1 MPILEA
7 KNLIKKYNKKPITND
22 VSFHVN
28 SGEIVGLLGP
38 NGAGKTTAFY
48 LSVGL
53 IRPDSGQIIFKTID
67 VTDKTMDY
75 RARLGIGYL
84 AQEATVFKELTV
96 KENLICVLEIVY
108 KAKVQQNR
116 LLDTLIDDLQLK
128 SFINK
133 KAGTLSGGERRRLE
147 IACVLALNPSVLL
160 LDEPF
165 ANVDPLV
172 IQNVKYLIKILSGRG
187 IGILI
192 TDHNAKELLS
202 IADRCYLIIDGKIF
216 FEGSS
221 GQMTANSMVRQHYLG
236 DSFSY

>member
-1 MPILEA
+1 MSVLSVC
-7 KNLIKKYNKKPITND
+7 NLIKKYNKKPVTND
-22 VSFHVN
+22 VSFQVN
-28 SGEIVGLLGP
+28 AGEIVGLLGP

-48 LSVGL
+48 QTVGL
-53 IRPDSGQIIFKTID
+53 IRPDSGKILFKN
-67 VTDKTMDY
+67 TDITKKPMDY

-84 AQEATVFKELTV
+84 AQEPTVFKELTV
-96 KENLICVLEIVY
+96 KENLLCVLEIIY
-108 KAKVQQNR
+108 KTRKEQTH
-116 LLDTLIDDLQLK
+116 LLNVLIDDLQLTGCLH
-128 SFINK
+128 K
-133 KAGTLSGGERRRLE
+133 KAGSLSGGERRRLE

-172 IQNVKYLIKILSGRG
+172 IQNVKYLIKILASRG

-221 GQMTANSMVRQHYLG
+221 AQMIANPMVRQHYLG
-236 DSFSY
+236 DSFS

>member
-1 MPILEA
+1 MPILSVR
-7 KNLIKKYNKKPITND
+7 NLVKKYNKKPVTND
-22 VSFHVN
+22 VSFDIN
-28 SGEIVGLLGP
+28 PGEIVGLLGP

-48 LSVGL
+48 QTVGL
-53 IRPDSGQIIFKTID
+53 IRPDAGQILFKNID
-67 VTDKTMDY
+67 VTRKTMDS

-84 AQEATVFKELTV
+84 AQEPTVFKDLTT
-96 KENLICVLEIVY
+96 EANLSCILEIIY
-108 KAKVQQNR
+108 KGRKQQSH
-116 LLDTLIDDLQLK
+116 LLHTLVEDLQLTTCLH
-128 SFINK
+128 K
-133 KAGTLSGGERRRLE
+133 KAGSLSGGERRRLE

-172 IQNVKYLIKILSGRG
+172 IQNVKYLIKILAGRG

-216 FEGSS
+216 FEGSAS
-221 GQMTANSMVRQHYLG
+221 QMITNPMVKQHYLG
-236 DSFSY
+236 DSFTY

>member
-1 MPILEA
+1 MPLLETQ
-7 KNLIKKYNKKPITND
+7 NLVKKYNRRPVTNG
-22 VSFHVN
+22 VSFYVN
-28 SGEIVGLLGP
+28 PGEIVGLLGP

-48 LSVGL
+48 LTVGL
-53 IRPDSGQIIFKTID
+53 IRPDSGKIIFKN
-67 VTDKTMDY
+67 TDITTKTMDS
-75 RARLGIGYL
+75 RARLGMGYL
-84 AQEATVFKELTV
+84 AQESTVFKELTV
-96 KENLICVLEIVY
+96 KDNLICILEIIY
-108 KAKVQQNR
+108 KAKVNRNR
-116 LLDTLIDDLQLK
+116 LLDSLIDDLQLK
-128 SFINK
+128 PFINK

-172 IQNVKYLIKILSGRG
+172 IQNVKYLIKTLSERG

-202 IADRCYLIIDGKIF
+202 IADRCYLLIDGKIF

-221 GQMTANSMVRQHYLG
+221 SQMTTNSMVRQHYLG

>member
-1 MPILEA
+1 MPVLSVH
-7 KNLIKKYNKKPITND
+7 NLVKKYNKKPVTNE
-22 VSFHVN
+22 VSFEVN
-28 SGEIVGLLGP
+28 AGEVVGLLGP

-48 LSVGL
+48 LTVGL
-53 IRPDSGQIIFKTID
+53 IRPDSGKILFKNTD
-67 VTDKTMDY
+67 VTKKTMDY

-84 AQEATVFKELTV
+84 AQEPTIFKDLTV
-96 KENLICVLEIVY
+96 KENLICVLEIIY
-108 KAKVQQNR
+108 KARKQQSH
-116 LLDTLIDDLQLK
+116 LLDTLVDDLQL
-128 SFINK
+128 SSCLYK
-133 KAGTLSGGERRRLE
+133 KAGALSGGERRRLE

-221 GQMTANSMVRQHYLG
+221 SQMVANPMVRQHYLG
-236 DSFSY
+236 DSFS

>member
-1 MPILEA
+1 MPVLSVH
-7 KNLIKKYNKKPITND
+7 NLVKKYNKKPVTND

-28 SGEIVGLLGP
+28 PGEIVGLLGP

-48 LSVGL
+48 LTVGL
-53 IRPDSGQIIFKTID
+53 IRPDSGSILFKNTN
-67 VTDKTMDY
+67 VTKRTMDY

-84 AQEATVFKELTV
+84 AQEPTVFKEMTV
-96 KENLICVLEIVY
+96 KENLICILQIIY
-108 KAKVQQNR
+108 KASKEQSH
-116 LLDTLIDDLQLK
+116 LLDTLVDDLQLGPCLH
-128 SFINK
+128 K

-172 IQNVKYLIKILSGRG
+172 IQNVKYLITLLSRRG
-187 IGILI
+187 IGILV

-221 GQMTANSMVRQHYLG
+221 SQMIANPLVRQHYLG
-236 DSFSY
+236 DAFSY